1 MRTNEFVEYAE
12 ELGYLVEEDDFSIVI
27 WVVSGRHKNI
37 KNKVA
42 WVSKVVPNNF
52 KVLSILHPKK
62 EDLIDVLVQYAK
74 TTKARRGNKY
84 RYKQNIE

>member
-74 TTKARRGNKY
+74 TSKGNRGNRRKF
-84 RYKQNIE
+84 KQVIE